1 MPHLDVL
8 GHQKCSERADVGG
21 ICVTFLRWQNS
32 NLVVIYGH
40 LRVSMDMASRN
51 LRGSSPPD
59 FLVKLLAMVQSED
72 PKLIAWNGGTRAPTI
87 ERQEA

>member
-1 MPHLDVL
+1 
-8 GHQKCSERADVGG
+8 
-21 ICVTFLRWQNS
+21 
-32 NLVVIYGH
+32 
-40 LRVSMDMASRN
+40 MDMASRN